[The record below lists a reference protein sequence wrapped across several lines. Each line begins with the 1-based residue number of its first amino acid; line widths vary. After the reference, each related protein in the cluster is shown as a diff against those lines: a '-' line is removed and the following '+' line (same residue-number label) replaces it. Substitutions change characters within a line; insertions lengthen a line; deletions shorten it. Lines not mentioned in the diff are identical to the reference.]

1 MSEEVQAEQ
10 PQSEILSEDEVQAV
24 VETGELPEQS
34 EQELPSDQ
42 STEELIAG
50 KFKSQD
56 DLLKAYKELE
66 AKLGQPKEESES
78 EEITTTEIADP
89 EYLEWRRNKAE
100 EALLADVG
108 GVQEYKKAQ
117 DWAAENLPEQEV
129 TAFNKALEE
138 AKGNESVIK
147 VLAKNLVDKYKMGTA
162 ETPTGAPIHS
172 SSTTR
177 VDAPKGYA
185 TKSDMMKDMT
195 DPRYERD
202 EGYRQQV
209 ARKIAAT
216 NESDWYATLPKY

>member
-1 MSEEVQAEQ
+1 MSEEVQEAQ
-10 PQSEILSEDEVQAV
+10 PQSDILSTEEVQAV
-24 VETGELPEQS
+24 VETGELPEESAQDLPS
-34 EQELPSDQ
+34 EQSA
-42 STEELIAG
+42 EELIAG

-78 EEITTTEIADP
+78 EEMVTTEVTDP
-89 EYLEWRRNKAE
+89 EYVEWRRNKAE

-117 DWAAENLPEQEV
+117 DWASQNLPEQEV
-129 TAFNKALEE
+129 AAFNKALDE

-147 VLAKNLVDKYKMGTA
+147 VLAKSLIDKYQIGTA
-162 ETPTGAPIHS
+162 EQPVGAPIHS

-177 VDAPKGYA
+177 VDSPKGYA
-185 TKSDMMKDMT
+185 TKSDMMKDMA

-209 ARKIAAT
+209 ARKVEAT
-216 NESDWYATLPKY
+216 DESQWYATLPKY